1 MPYTSNESNI
11 FLAIQAL
18 ENDPKLSVRK
28 AAALYN
34 VSRTTLTC
42 RRNGRCPRT
51 DKSANSLKLTILE
64 EEAIVKR
71 ALELDA
77 QGFPVRISGVEDMAN
92 RLLRDRN
99 ASSVGTKWVQRFISR
114 QP

>member
-18 ENDPKLSVRK
+18 ENNPKLSVRK

-34 VSRTTLTC
+34 VSYTTLTC
-42 RRNGRCPRT
+42 RRNGRYPYT
-51 DKSANSLKLTILE
+51 DKSTNSLKLTILE

-71 ALELDA
+71 ALELDT
-77 QGFPVRISGVEDMAN
+77 QGFPV
-92 RLLRDRN
+92 
-99 ASSVGTKWVQRFISR
+99 
-114 QP
+114 